1 MSYDVKAYQIV
12 EFYKNSSYESNEKLT
27 LFTRSKMQD
36 LEATAHANNTFKERI
51 RSDIKEYR
59 ENTHKHINS
68 TRKYFPSLLLIFLT
82 EDRIQSIIQIIF

>member
-1 MSYDVKAYQIV
+1 
-12 EFYKNSSYESNEKLT
+12 
-27 LFTRSKMQD
+27 MQD
-36 LEATAHANNTFKERI
+36 LEEATAHANNTFKERI

-82 EDRIQSIIQIIF
+82 EDRM